1 MLRNATMP
9 ISMNPYPEPVLAPSC
24 RNLAAPP
31 LPTTRVP
38 RPNLQQLALPLLA
51 GRVPAGFP
59 SPAADYAEATLDL
72 NEHLIRRPASTFFI
86 RITGDS
92 MIGAGVHD
100 GDLAIVDRSIEAHS
114 GHVVVA
120 VVDGEMTIKTLRRR
134 DGATFLE
141 AANPAYQPIA
151 IAADA
156 ELEIWGV
163 VTTTIHAMRNT

>member
-1 MLRNATMP
+1 MTMP
-9 ISMNPYPEPVLAPSC
+9 TNPYADAVSGLSC
-24 RNLAAPP
+24 RAPAAPP
-31 LPTTRVP
+31 QPTTRVP
-38 RPNLQQLALPLLA
+38 RPNLQQMALPLLA

-72 NEHLIRRPASTFFI
+72 NEYLVHRPASTFFI
-86 RITGDS
+86 RIVGDS

-100 GDLAIVDRSIEAHS
+100 GDLAVVDRSIEARS

-120 VVDGEMTIKTLRRR
+120 VVDGEMTVKTLRRR
-134 DGATFLE
+134 DGTTVLE
-141 AANPAYQPIA
+141 AANPSYRPIA

-163 VTTTIHAMRNT
+163 VTATIHTMRNT